1 MRLLGFSLTFIVG
14 VALTI
19 GGVMLASGYRVS
31 DESVTLSLSADQCRV
46 YCLKRVIPNRTLF
59 RTAQARILAFSRLG
73 YSVRVV
79 GVIGSSDGSG
89 WFMSVIEPP
98 EAFYPLLLP
107 VRVTLGYGPSTIV
120 TDVIVQWDQR
130 K

>member
-1 MRLLGFSLTFIVG
+1 MRLLVLSLIFIVAA
-14 VALTI
+14 ALTI
-19 GGVMLASGYRVS
+19 GATLLASGYRDS
-31 DESVTLSLSADQCRV
+31 DQSVISGLSADQCRV
-46 YCLKRVIPNRTLF
+46 YCLKRVIPDRTLF

-98 EAFYPLLLP
+98 RAFYPLLMP
-107 VRVTLGYGPSTIV
+107 VRVTLGYGPSTVV